1 MLVICSLPM
10 PVGTPPSRRLFV
22 LLTCCFSLYLSSP
35 HFIVWLSRPKS
46 ERILTM
52 CFWLF
57 FSLSNDSL
65 FSLTPRVVFPKSS
78 SHTAL
83 ICKRHSAYITAS
95 PSPAAL
101 KGANSKRHT
110 SEERLEFFQF
120 LKTQCEKIH
129 LHVAY

>member
-10 PVGTPPSRRLFV
+10 PVGTPAPQVICPLNLLF
-22 LLTCCFSLYLSSP
+22 FSL
-35 HFIVWLSRPKS
+35 FIFPSFHSMALQPQIRESINNVFLV
-46 ERILTM
+46 I
-52 CFWLF
+52 

-65 FSLTPRVVFPKSS
+65 FNSTPRAVFPKSS

-83 ICKRHSAYITAS
+83 TCKRHSAYITLS

-110 SEERLEFFQF
+110 SEEKLEFSQF
-120 LKTQCEKIH
+120 LKTQCEKFI